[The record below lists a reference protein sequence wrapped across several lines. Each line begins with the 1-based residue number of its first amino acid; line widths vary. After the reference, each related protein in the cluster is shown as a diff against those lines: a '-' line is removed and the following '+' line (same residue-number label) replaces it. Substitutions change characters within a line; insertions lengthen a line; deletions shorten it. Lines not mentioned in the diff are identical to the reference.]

1 MSLTIPLRSDAP
13 HYSFEVELDGL
24 QFTMTLLW
32 NVINLAWYMSI
43 ADADGVMVVEGV
55 RLVEGPIM
63 WRFKDSRMPPGQFVM
78 LDTTGAQRDAFY
90 EDLGKRNLLLYY
102 TAAEVA
108 AL

>member
-1 MSLTIPLRSDAP
+1 
-13 HYSFEVELDGL
+13 
-24 QFTMTLLW
+24 
-32 NVINLAWYMSI
+32 
-43 ADADGVMVVEGV
+43 
-55 RLVEGPIM
+55 
-63 WRFKDSRMPPGQFVM
+63 MPPGQFVM